1 MSLNREEREKILRIV
16 DFLNQ
21 ELNDLR
27 KKFLNVSKTDYFKDR
42 DLRRNLERCIENIV
56 NASIDI
62 AKILVINIDKP
73 VPDTYREYFYSL
85 LPEINDE
92 TLIESLAEGVSLR
105 NILAHQYL
113 DIRWP
118 KVKRFLRESEIYKN
132 FLDRLE
138 NIVK

>member
-1 MSLNREEREKILRIV
+1 MSLNREEKERILRIV
-16 DFLNQ
+16 DFLNL
-21 ELNDLR
+21 ELNDLK

-73 VPDTYREYFYSL
+73 IPDTYREYFYSL

-92 TLIESLAEGVSLR
+92 ALIESLAEGVSLR

-118 KVKRFLRESEIYKN
+118 KVKRFLGESEIYKN